1 MKPNKDFDI
10 EFVGLKLGLHDFEYK
25 IENTFFQDI
34 DFIDFNNI
42 SVVVKVRL
50 VKKTTLLELNL
61 ESKGSVELN
70 CDITDELFNQSVN
83 NSFDLVVNFGQE
95 FNNENEEI
103 LILPHSEHK
112 LNVEQLIYE
121 LVTLSIPQKRIHP
134 GVLDGTL
141 ESDILDK
148 LNELSP
154 KENVSANKGEIDPRW
169 EKLKKIVTDK

>member
-34 DFIDFNNI
+34 DFIDFNSIN
-42 SVVVKVRL
+42 VVVKVKL

-70 CDITDELFNQSVN
+70 CDITNELFNQSVN

-112 LNVEQLIYE
+112 LNIEQLIYE

-134 GVLDGTL
+134 GVLDGSL

-154 KENVSANKGEIDPRW
+154 KENVSANKGEIDPRC

>member
-42 SVVVKVRL
+42 NVAVKVKL

-70 CDITDELFNQSVN
+70 CDITNELFNQSVN

-112 LNVEQLIYE
+112 LNIEQLIYE

-154 KENVSANKGEIDPRW
+154 KENVSSNKGEIDPRW

>member
-1 MKPNKDFDI
+1 MI
-10 EFVGLKLGLHDFEYK
+10 ED
-25 IENTFFQDI
+25 N
-34 DFIDFNNI
+34 
-42 SVVVKVRL
+42 
-50 VKKTTLLELNL
+50 
-61 ESKGSVELN
+61 
-70 CDITDELFNQSVN
+70 
-83 NSFDLVVNFGQE
+83 FDLVVNFGQE

-112 LNVEQLIYE
+112 FNIEQLIYE

-134 GVLDGTL
+134 GVLDGSL

>member
-10 EFVGLKLGLHDFEYK
+10 EFVGLKLGLHDFEYN
-25 IENTFFQDI
+25 IENTFFENI
-34 DFIDFNNI
+34 DFIDFNDINA
-42 SVVVKVRL
+42 VVKVKL

-61 ESKGSVELN
+61 ESKGTVDIN
-70 CDITDELFNQSVN
+70 CDITNELFKQSVN
-83 NSFDLVVNFGQE
+83 NSFDIVVKFGQE

-103 LILPHSEHK
+103 LILPHKVHK

-121 LVTLSIPQKRIHP
+121 LITLSIPQKRIHP

-141 ESDILDK
+141 KSDILDK

-154 KENVSANKGEIDPRW
+154 KENVTINKGEIDPRW

>member
-34 DFIDFNNI
+34 DFIDFNSIN
-42 SVVVKVRL
+42 VVVKVKL

-70 CDITDELFNQSVN
+70 CDITNELFNQSVN

-112 LNVEQLIYE
+112 LNIEQLIYE

-134 GVLDGTL
+134 GVLDGSL

-154 KENVSANKGEIDPRW
+154 KENASANKREIDPRW